1 LRVFL
6 TGACDWPL
14 LDGMMLDAIFERF
27 VAKSPM
33 TVMAQLGLERVL
45 EPAWLDE
52 VFEEYRGR
60 QYERELLF
68 STVVDLVALVAL
80 GMQPSVHAAAR
91 SREDLQVSL
100 GALYEKINHT
110 EPALGRAVVQ
120 QSAARLLAVVE
131 QFRAGRPPVCPGYR
145 VRVVDGNCL
154 APSEKR
160 LKPLRKVRSA
170 ALPGRSLVVYDPD
183 RCLVVD
189 VLPSEDGHAGERA
202 LMAALIATAIP
213 GELWMGDRAFC
224 TYTIMAGWQGQ
235 GCCFLVREHSANAK
249 LTACTPPLL
258 QGQTET
264 GTVLEHLVDCH
275 GPDPDASSIR
285 LRRIELHLNKPTE
298 DGETIVVLLTN
309 LPEAV
314 TALQIANLYRRRWTI
329 ETMFQKIE
337 SILKSEIK
345 TLGYPRAALFSFC
358 MALLGFNILS
368 TMQAAV
374 EKQHQIEP
382 SSPEELSLYYVANEV
397 RRIHPG
403 MMIILPPEH
412 WAALRN
418 LPLAEFCELLLRVAI
433 HVKPSA
439 LRKSRRGPKKYVKKK
454 PVPPSVAG
462 AHVSTARLLRK
473 ARHETP

>member
-1 LRVFL
+1 
-6 TGACDWPL
+6 
-14 LDGMMLDAIFERF
+14 
-27 VAKSPM
+27 
-33 TVMAQLGLERVL
+33 
-45 EPAWLDE
+45 
-52 VFEEYRGR
+52 
-60 QYERELLF
+60 
-68 STVVDLVALVAL
+68 
-80 GMQPSVHAAAR
+80 
-91 SREDLQVSL
+91 
-100 GALYEKINHT
+100 
-110 EPALGRAVVQ
+110 
-120 QSAARLLAVVE
+120 
-131 QFRAGRPPVCPGYR
+131 
-145 VRVVDGNCL
+145 
-154 APSEKR
+154 
-160 LKPLRKVRSA
+160 
-170 ALPGRSLVVYDPD
+170 
-183 RCLVVD
+183 
-189 VLPSEDGHAGERA
+189 
-202 LMAALIATAIP
+202 MAALITTAIP

-235 GCCFLVREHSANAK
+235 GCCFLVREHSTNAK

-264 GTVLEHLVDCH
+264 GTALEHLVDCH

-314 TALQIANLYRRRWTI
+314 TTLQIANLYRRRWTI

-403 MMIILPPEH
+403 MMIIVPPEH

-418 LPLAEFCELLLRVAI
+418 LPLAEFCELLLRVAV
-433 HVKPSA
+433 HVKPYA
-439 LRKSRRGPKKYVKKK
+439 LRKTRRGPKKHVKKK